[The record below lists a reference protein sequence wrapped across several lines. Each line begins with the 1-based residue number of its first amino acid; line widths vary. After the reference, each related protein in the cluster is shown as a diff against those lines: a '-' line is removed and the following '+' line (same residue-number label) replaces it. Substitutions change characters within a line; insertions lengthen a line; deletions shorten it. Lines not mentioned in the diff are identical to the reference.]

1 MIRRPPRSTL
11 FPYTTLFRSHHGL
24 QLLVLLGRERREH
37 VFGPVRHAFGQ
48 RSYADTET
56 GVQLRLQRG
65 FDALEAVVTA
75 RGALAAKP
83 ESAGRDREVVHQDEE
98 VSGRVEGGVGAERGE
113 GSPAGIHVGG
123 GLEQAHGDAFDV
135 TLRDASALAAT
146 ERGEPP
152 ARDERIGQPEAR
164 IVPRRRV
171 LGPRVAEADDGA
183 QASALFA
190 ALGLLGFLGLLS
202 LGGCGTAAPFGLGLG
217 GRPAPACRPPPS
229 PFFFPPAPPSG
240 PRRVRG
246 VRGRFGGPRRP
257 LPPA

>member
-11 FPYTTLFRSHHGL
+11 FPYTTLFRS
-24 QLLVLLGRERREH
+24 
-37 VFGPVRHAFGQ
+37 
-48 RSYADTET
+48 
-56 GVQLRLQRG
+56 QLRLQRG

-83 ESAGRDREVVHQDEE
+83 ECAGRDREVVHQDED
-98 VSGRVEGGVGAERGE
+98 VAGRVEGGVGAERGE

-217 GRPAPACRPPPS
+217 GRAALGRRLALFLFLFTLADLADQLRVRPFGGRFGAPRPPP
-229 PFFFPPAPPSG
+229 PRAPRADPG
-240 PRRVRG
+240 DRQLRRRG
-246 VRGRFGGPRRP
+246 GLGGWG
-257 LPPA
+257 A